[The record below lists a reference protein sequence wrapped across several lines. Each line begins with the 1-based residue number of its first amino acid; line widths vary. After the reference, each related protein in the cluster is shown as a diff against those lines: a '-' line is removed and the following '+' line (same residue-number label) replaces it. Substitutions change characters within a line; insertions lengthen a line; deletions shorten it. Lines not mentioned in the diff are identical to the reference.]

1 MKIANYELFEI
12 ETGSFA
18 LDGGSMFGI
27 VPKTFWEKTNPPD
40 EKNRIELAAR
50 CLLAIGNGKI
60 ILIDS
65 GNGEKYNSKRQ
76 EIFKFN
82 NSQFSLERS
91 LNKLNISA
99 DDITDLILTH
109 LHFDHCGGNTKI
121 ENGNI
126 IPTFKN
132 AIYHVQRNHWDW
144 ANDLQVRDAKSFLKE
159 NFEIINSNS
168 QLNFIDGEK
177 EIFPNINLIISNGHT
192 TSLQLPL
199 ISDAKSSLLFVPI

>member
-109 LHFDHCGGNTKI
+109 LHFDHCGGNTK
-121 ENGNI
+121 
-126 IPTFKN
+126 
-132 AIYHVQRNHWDW
+132 
-144 ANDLQVRDAKSFLKE
+144 LKME
-159 NFEIINSNS
+159 ILFQLLKMQFIMFSEIIGIG
-168 QLNFIDGEK
+168 QTICRFAMRK
-177 EIFPNINLIISNGHT
+177 VF
-192 TSLQLPL
+192 
-199 ISDAKSSLLFVPI
+199 